1 MGVLPV
7 FQSARIDRF
16 SVISSSQL
24 LEGRSPLAR
33 RDVPV
38 ARARGVRD
46 RGLREHRESPGQPP
60 SFPTAGWIDLNVSQP
75 QGVVRCCQAG
85 TKGVEC
91 HLECEPERTEEEPSM
106 TEYRVKPG
114 AQLNLDRCDPDDT
127 GEYKKTDQGKE
138 KAKAVTVQ
146 SIGRLEELQERL
158 YANGTRSLL
167 IVLQGMD
174 TSGKDGT
181 IKHVMSGVNPQG
193 CKVATFKAPSN
204 SELAHDFLWRVHH
217 EVPAKGQI
225 GIFNRSHYED
235 VLITRVHKM
244 ISAKVAAQRLNQIKE
259 FEELLAENGTTI
271 LKFFLHISK
280 DEQKERLEA
289 RIRDPEKRWK
299 FSEGD
304 LEERKLWADYM
315 AAFEEV
321 LSATSTAH
329 APWYIVPANRKWYR
343 NFVVADRVVDA
354 LEDMKL
360 KTPPATAGVNF
371 DTLKIV

>member
-1 MGVLPV
+1 M
-7 FQSARIDRF
+7 
-16 SVISSSQL
+16 
-24 LEGRSPLAR
+24 
-33 RDVPV
+33 
-38 ARARGVRD
+38 
-46 RGLREHRESPGQPP
+46 
-60 SFPTAGWIDLNVSQP
+60 
-75 QGVVRCCQAG
+75 
-85 TKGVEC
+85 K
-91 HLECEPERTEEEPSM
+91 
-106 TEYRVKPG
+106 EYRVKPDS
-114 AQLNLDRCDPDDT
+114 QLNLDRYDPDDT
-127 GEYKKTDQGKE
+127 GDYKKTDQDKE

-146 SIGRLEELQERL
+146 LIGRLEELQERF
-158 YANGTRSLL
+158 YANGDRAVL

-174 TSGKDGT
+174 SSGKDGT

-280 DEQKERLEA
+280 DEQKERLEE

-321 LSATSTAH
+321 LSATSTDH

-343 NFVVADRVVDA
+343 NLVVANHVVEAMENMD
-354 LEDMKL
+354 L
-360 KTPPATAGVNF
+360 KTPPAPLEVNF